1 MGQARLGG
9 RALFPALKFR
19 VALGKLTTLAAA
31 VFRERSQA
39 DDRFRSHPP
48 SAERK
53 IAVIP

>member
-31 VFRERSQA
+31 VVRERSQA

-48 SAERK
+48 SAERRYR
-53 IAVIP
+53 